1 MSPPVVSNSSPII
14 HLAKIG
20 HLDLLHDRFGE
31 ILIPQAVYEECVI
44 DGKAR
49 PEVAAIKQASWLHVA
64 PVVNRDLIRLL
75 SAEVDRG
82 EAEAIALALEQQA
95 ALILLDDA
103 DAREKARIYHLKITG
118 IVGILLGAKRTG
130 KLVSLTK
137 TLTELSRTGF
147 WLSQSLREQLLREAG
162 E

>member
-1 MSPPVVSNSSPII
+1 MSTPVVSNSSPII

-31 ILIPQAVYEECVI
+31 ILIPQTVYEECVI

-49 PEVAAIKQASWLHVA
+49 PEVTAIKQATWLRVA
-64 PVVNRDLIRLL
+64 PVVNKDLIRLL
-75 SAEVDRG
+75 SSDVDRG

-103 DAREKARIYHLKITG
+103 DAREKARLYHLKITG
-118 IVGILLGAKRTG
+118 LVGILLGAKRSG
-130 KLVSLTK
+130 KLASLTE
-137 TLTELSRTGF
+137 TLTDLGRTGF
-147 WLSQSLREQLLREAG
+147 WLSQSLREKLLREAG

>member
-1 MSPPVVSNSSPII
+1 MSIPVVSNSSPII

-31 ILIPQAVYEECVI
+31 VLIPQAVYEECVI
-44 DGKAR
+44 DGRAR
-49 PEVAAIKQASWLHVA
+49 PEAAAIKRATWLRVT
-64 PVVNRDLIRLL
+64 PVVNKDLIRLL

-103 DAREKARIYHLKITG
+103 DAREKARLYHLKITG
-118 IVGILLGAKRTG
+118 ILGILLGAKRSG
-130 KLVSLTK
+130 KLVSLTEA
-137 TLTELSRTGF
+137 LTDLSRTGF